1 MPRVAR
7 IYTDDGIFHVLTRG
21 NNKQWIFHDKEDF
34 SKYKGII
41 KEVKEEQP
49 FKLCHYCLMS
59 NHVHM
64 LIETNEKTRLSK
76 LMKRINLKYY
86 HYYKKKYGYAGHF
99 WQDRY
104 KSLLVEGE
112 SYLLSCGI
120 YIERNPLRAK
130 MVKFLREYKLS
141 SYRYYAYGVEDE
153 LVDRDQYYEE
163 LGKNDNIRQQ
173 RYKELLLGEEERK
186 IEQALKGQLFLGTE
200 KFVGRME
207 KVFNVINT
215 RLKKGRPRIK

>member
-7 IYTDDGIFHVLTRG
+7 IYTDEGIFHVMTRG
-21 NNKQWIFHDKEDF
+21 NNKQRVFQDEEDF
-34 SKYKGII
+34 KRYKEII

-49 FKLCHYCLMS
+49 FKLYHYCLMS

-64 LIETNEKTRLSK
+64 LIETNEQTKLSK
-76 LMKRINLKYY
+76 LIKRINLKYY
-86 HYYKKKYGYAGHF
+86 NHYKKKYGYAGHF

-130 MVKFLREYKLS
+130 MVKTLRDYKES
-141 SYRYYAYGVEDE
+141 SYGYYAYGIADE

-163 LGKNDNIRQQ
+163 LGRNDRIRQQ
-173 RYKELLLGEEERK
+173 SYKELLLGEKERK

-200 KFVGRME
+200 KFVERME
-207 KVFNVINT
+207 KTFNVVNT
-215 RLKKGRPRIK
+215 RLNKGRPKKK